1 MREIVEFFHTLT
13 LFRGLSTSELED
25 IARMVQPFVRDPGE
39 TLFRQGAD
47 SDGIY
52 FIQYGLVEICARVP
66 GDEILTLARL
76 EKGSVF
82 GEVGLLDCNRRTA
95 TALAVVPT
103 NGYLLGRRHFEL
115 LRLDHKPA
123 SLSIMQ
129 RLIENTCDAVRRSY
143 ARIGELLQEVAP
155 LSRETSETCSALSR
169 ADADGI
175 PFGSLP
181 FFSQLS
187 TQELKGVL
195 ELGRLLEAKR
205 GTALY
210 GQGAPSREIFIVVR
224 GALRTILQHGDTRFQ
239 IAVHAPG
246 SFDGVLGVLDGGPNA
261 TSCEACEPAQVLA
274 LKKDAVTSLQTTRS
288 PLSWYLAEHIH
299 RGLVGTLRQCRD
311 HASRL
316 ELERS
321 LQARTREASHV

>member
-187 TQELKGVL
+187 TQELKACSGVRTL
-195 ELGRLLEAKR
+195 AGGEARYSAIWPGRTVARNLHR
-205 GTALY
+205 RSR
-210 GQGAPSREIFIVVR
+210 GAPHHTAARP
-224 GALRTILQHGDTRFQ
+224 H
-239 IAVHAPG
+239 
-246 SFDGVLGVLDGGPNA
+246 
-261 TSCEACEPAQVLA
+261 
-274 LKKDAVTSLQTTRS
+274 
-288 PLSWYLAEHIH
+288 PLSDCRPCA
-299 RGLVGTLRQCRD
+299 RLVRWGSRCARWRPQCD
-311 HASRL
+311 QL
-316 ELERS
+316 
-321 LQARTREASHV
+321 